1 MDMNKTKAVNA
12 FDLGSLD
19 VDFIA
24 PHKLS
29 GAKKVAVLLLTLGA
43 ETASNIMKNLKDSRN
58 WG

>member
-29 GAKKVAVLLLTLGA
+29 GAKGCGITI
-43 ETASNIMKNLKDSRN
+43 NIRS
-58 WG
+58 